1 MLVWPDVYPKD
12 PEVAAD
18 RLLLPWIFEC
28 SNFNCTWRTAH
39 KDSASAYRERDRHFH
54 NSCPY
59 IKENTVPPGKS
70 IIEKMWDELDV
81 ITKELID
88 TKANPPEDLDKVE
101 FAKTQ
106 GKGQGLAMGIFLMS
120 QPHFADVGAVA
131 KWAGRRYKM
140 NAGTME
146 HIDTPGCEG
155 FNPMPL
161 PAQTEAVKRPRGVKA
176 APDIADFTDQQTKLL
191 TNGLNAGLPYG
202 ALAKLGKCTE
212 AQVKEFER
220 RLKQSA

>member
-1 MLVWPDVYPKD
+1 M
-12 PEVAAD
+12 
-18 RLLLPWIFEC
+18 
-28 SNFNCTWRTAH
+28 
-39 KDSASAYRERDRHFH
+39 
-54 NSCPY
+54 
-59 IKENTVPPGKS
+59 PPGKS

-88 TKANPPEDLDKVE
+88 NKPEDFATNVE
-101 FAKTQ
+101 FAKLQ

-120 QPHFADVGAVA
+120 QPHFADVKAVA
-131 KWAGRRYKM
+131 KWSGRRYKM
-140 NAGTME
+140 HAGTAE

-155 FNPMPL
+155 FNPLPL
-161 PAQTEAVKRPRGVKA
+161 PVQTDAVKKPRGVKA
-176 APDIADFTDQQTKLL
+176 APDVSDFTDAQVKLL

-220 RLKQSA
+220 RLKQSD